1 MAGIGFAL
9 RKLREQETISAV
21 ASSSLHAAVIAAGPW
36 LFTIFS
42 LIAITAA
49 AEPAAGLGTL
59 ASFRALVIYAFSI
72 SLVLA
77 APVQIVATRIVAD
90 DLWSRQTSNVRALF
104 FVAASLAAAL
114 VALGV
119 AGLAAVFSIPGP
131 FAVALY
137 ATTAIVAM
145 LWVALA
151 FAGAIKDYKG
161 ITGAF
166 AAGLFVSTILSTA
179 AALTGF
185 DAAGMAYGFACG
197 LAVTL
202 AGLIN
207 RIGAAFPEDGAA
219 FRDQLS
225 RLFQGF
231 RTYGY
236 LALGALFG
244 AAGVWA
250 DKWVFWLSPEQQTV
264 SGGLIHAP
272 LYDSAMFIAS
282 LVMIP
287 SLAQFVM
294 SLETEFFERY
304 QKYYGTIRDH
314 GTIDQIE
321 EARARLES
329 VSLEK
334 LALITAAHL
343 ALAIVLILIAPAI
356 VDVLNLQFRQ
366 IAILRFG
373 ALGSVFQFIFIAAVS
388 MVVFFDR
395 RRVYCA
401 LQFVFFVLSL
411 VLSAVSV
418 RLGEDFYG
426 AGYFVA
432 AVVASLI
439 ALIFAE
445 RTFHTLNYLTFIG
458 NNPSI
463 TGKSGGLLAEAGHLC
478 GVILQ
483 RLGVRRRPAR

>member
-9 RKLREQETISAV
+9 QKLREQETISAV

-36 LFTIFS
+36 LFTVLS
-42 LIAITAA
+42 LITITAA
-49 AEPAAGLGTL
+49 AEPVAGHNVL

-77 APVQIVATRIVAD
+77 APVTIVATRIVAD
-90 DLWSRQTSNVRALF
+90 DLWAHQTSNVRALF
-104 FVAASLAAAL
+104 FCASALSALLVAVGVAALAAAL
-114 VALGV
+114 PV
-119 AGLAAVFSIPGP
+119 PGP
-131 FAVALY
+131 FAIALY
-137 ATTAIVAM
+137 VATAIVAM

-166 AAGLFVSTILSTA
+166 AAGLVVATVLSCA
-179 AALTGF
+179 AALMGF
-185 DAAGMAYGFACG
+185 DAAGMAYGFTTG

-202 AGLIN
+202 FGLIL
-207 RIGAAFPEDGAA
+207 RICAAFPGETALLGAE
-219 FRDQLS
+219 LH
-225 RLFQGF
+225 RLILGF

-236 LALGALFG
+236 LAVGAFFG

-264 SGGLIHAP
+264 QGGLIHAP

-294 SLETEFFERY
+294 SLETDFFDRY

-314 GTIDQIE
+314 GTFEQIE
-321 EARARLES
+321 DARVKLAD

-343 ALAIVLILIAPAI
+343 ALAVVLILAAPAI

-373 ALGSVFQFIFIAAVS
+373 SFGSVFQFIFIAAASIVI
-388 MVVFFDR
+388 FFDR
-395 RRVYCA
+395 RRMYCG
-401 LQFVFFVLSL
+401 LQFVFFLLSFA
-411 VLSAVSV
+411 LSALTVH
-418 RLGEDFYG
+418 LGEDFYG
-426 AGYFVA
+426 VGYFVA
-432 AVVASLI
+432 AVVASLV
-439 ALIFAE
+439 ALIVAE
-445 RTFHTLNYLTFIG
+445 HTFHTLNYLTFIG

-463 TGKSGGLLAEAGHLC
+463 RGHSRGFVAEVAWW
-478 GVILQ
+478 LQ
-483 RLGVRRRPAR
+483 SRLRRRAAGRTAR